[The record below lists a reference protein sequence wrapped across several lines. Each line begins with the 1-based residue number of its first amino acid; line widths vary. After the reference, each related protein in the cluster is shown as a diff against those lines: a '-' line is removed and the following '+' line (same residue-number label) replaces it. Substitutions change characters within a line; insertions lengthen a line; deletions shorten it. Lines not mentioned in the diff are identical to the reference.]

1 MAASYF
7 QRSVSKDSR
16 AQSYQRPAALNTLLL
31 IHVVTTTGT
40 AEKVPQFSPGGR
52 VCSSIFRRYIPCGGN
67 LIYSSKTVTL
77 FLSRWR
83 TAVCDILDL
92 GTYCTCTSARVSS
105 IMHGTL
111 LLSSGSVVDRVFPC
125 HIALY
130 AGDHI
135 ALGCAATT

>member
-1 MAASYF
+1 MRRGF
-7 QRSVSKDSR
+7 DLQLQDGHLVSV
-16 AQSYQRPAALNTLLL
+16 
-31 IHVVTTTGT
+31 
-40 AEKVPQFSPGGR
+40 E
-52 VCSSIFRRYIPCGGN
+52 
-67 LIYSSKTVTL
+67 
-77 FLSRWR
+77 WR